1 MSCGECYKKTI
12 ERCNE
17 VIQPGNLDKS
27 PRQVLWD
34 WGKICHYPITWVF
47 GTQREA
53 RPRAILWY
61 QMGHSLQTCR
71 CTWWKTVSKFRRNG
85 ETSGKQVVTRPG
97 KNTPVLAGCFIL
109 WGSFWDDRKLSRE
122 NACSARVGEPQ
133 SCHAA
138 WNNWSWE
145 NCLCSLKW
153 GQTSAWKPVPGA
165 SSLSGV
171 NGLVHLLVMGFRAS
185 TKPCLLWCRQVI
197 VWLFFQHR
205 PPWLLCTLSVSARC
219 SQAAQRTVSRS
230 TCSWMLTSSRA
241 QWKGRFRLQQQQ

>member
-1 MSCGECYKKTI
+1 MQWGHSTWE
-12 ERCNE
+12 
-17 VIQPGNLDKS
+17 PG
-27 PRQVLWD
+27 QVPQTSVMGLRED
-34 WGKICHYPITWVF
+34 SLRISTCAQTCHYPITWVF

-85 ETSGKQVVTRPG
+85 ETSGKQVVTKPG

-109 WGSFWDDRKLSRE
+109 WGSFWDGRKLSRE

-145 NCLCSLKW
+145 NCLCSVK
-153 GQTSAWKPVPGA
+153 
-165 SSLSGV
+165 
-171 NGLVHLLVMGFRAS
+171 
-185 TKPCLLWCRQVI
+185 
-197 VWLFFQHR
+197 
-205 PPWLLCTLSVSARC
+205 
-219 SQAAQRTVSRS
+219 
-230 TCSWMLTSSRA
+230 
-241 QWKGRFRLQQQQ
+241 